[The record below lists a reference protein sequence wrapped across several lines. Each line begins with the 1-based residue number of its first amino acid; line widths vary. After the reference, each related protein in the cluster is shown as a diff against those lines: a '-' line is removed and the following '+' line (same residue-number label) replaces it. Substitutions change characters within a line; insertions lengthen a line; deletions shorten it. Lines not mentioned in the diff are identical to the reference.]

1 MGISYG
7 VTTNFQATKGIV
19 QDGLVLNLDA
29 AVSTISGTTIYD
41 LTGTDNGALV
51 NGPTFNKGKGGHF
64 ILDGTDDYIQTATEK
79 ADFTTDNEITISL
92 WFSLLANTDVR
103 GLIQFGQ
110 GLASGLPWILIR
122 TRGVTA
128 GGGTISWYLNS
139 NYRINHSYTTD
150 EICNICLSY
159 DSSSTWS
166 AYKNATLDGTYYS
179 GGSIGIDTG
188 PDFKIGTGH
197 SSRANMS
204 VYACHIYNRAL
215 TAAEVSR
222 NFNVMRHRFGI

>member
-1 MGISYG
+1 MGIAYG

-110 GLASGLPWILIR
+110 GLASGHPWILIR
-122 TRGVTA
+122 TRGTTA
-128 GGGTISWYLNS
+128 GGGTISWYLNG
-139 NYRINHSYTTD
+139 NYRINHSYTTGD
-150 EICNICLSY
+150 IYNICISY
-159 DSSSTWS
+159 DSSTWS
-166 AYKNATLDGTYYS
+166 AYKNATLDGTYS
-179 GGSIGIDTG
+179 NTVGPNLG
-188 PDFKIGTGH
+188 PDFKIGTGYNG
-197 SSRANMS
+197 SANMN